1 MKKKALSLVLAL
13 ALCLS
18 LIPAAFAVSMP
29 AATPVT
35 YKLDKEYIC
44 SEIQGLEVT
53 VTLDGCIGT
62 IDMQEVGIEDEIR
75 AGFGFAPSHPG
86 WEVYPTI
93 TEPRPIYVLKSG
105 SDVKFTIN
113 NPDASYNYCFD
124 PKMQPDEY
132 GFLYD
137 DSAGG
142 QIYSAEFG
150 EVDGINTFITA
161 NRDGTATLTAG
172 GIYSAEARKLSETS
186 YAYTATDGLYLFCF
200 NAKNKADSADGVY
213 WDPYDSVAR
222 YCLGTFLFISEE
234 QVAEYE
240 ATGTMT
246 FHKDNYEFIG
256 TYSHLYPGVAEL
268 LGGETPA
275 PGPEPE
281 PEPEETR
288 YQSVAEL
295 TEAYIAD
302 MNHDGFRI
310 TITNPTEYP
319 DSGTVAMVATSD
331 MAIVSF
337 VDYSLAPYESKVYEV
352 GATGIAG
359 NPNPGFLLLNGW
371 KDIFNAYMV
380 HFSSDE
386 EVADFRASIPL
397 EADNAG
403 HYAGT
408 LDQNASQGALVVCFG
423 RNGDNWLKEYGMS
436 RFAEPYIYPDD
447 PHNCVAH

>member
-1 MKKKALSLVLAL
+1 MKKKLLSLAL
-13 ALCLS
+13 TAAMLMS
-18 LIPAAFAVSMP
+18 LVPAAFAVSMP

-62 IDMQEVGIEDEIR
+62 IDMQEVGIEDEIQ
-75 AGFGFAPSHPG
+75 AGLGFAPSYPG

-132 GFLYD
+132 GFCYD

-142 QIYSAEFG
+142 RIYSYDFG
-150 EVDGINTFITA
+150 ELDGINTFINA
-161 NRDGTATLTAG
+161 NGDGTATLTAG
-172 GIYSAEARKLSETS
+172 GIYSAQARKLSETS

-268 LGGETPA
+268 LGGATP
-275 PGPEPE
+275 EM
-281 PEPEETR
+281 
-288 YQSVAEL
+288 Q
-295 TEAYIAD
+295 D
-302 MNHDGFRI
+302 
-310 TITNPTEYP
+310 
-319 DSGTVAMVATSD
+319 
-331 MAIVSF
+331 
-337 VDYSLAPYESKVYEV
+337 
-352 GATGIAG
+352 
-359 NPNPGFLLLNGW
+359 
-371 KDIFNAYMV
+371 
-380 HFSSDE
+380 FSIWFE
-386 EVADFRASIPL
+386 
-397 EADNAG
+397 
-403 HYAGT
+403 
-408 LDQNASQGALVVCFG
+408 
-423 RNGDNWLKEYGMS
+423 GDDT
-436 RFAEPYIYPDD
+436 IYPSDYGPVYRAILTNNTQDPIQGYYAVMTYSEQKTKRDRVIAQIHALDVDLQPGESEEIYLTSQFYGLSRRDVIRMGFESEAERDAFLNNPALYSVPSGYDPLYGVDD
-447 PHNCVAH
+447 ALADDWFYDNFGIELKPAK